1 MGVWLKAK
9 IYCFSASLL
18 CATGVQPGRGGRG
31 QIFGWFKGTYFM
43 DGPQS
48 DLDLHLQ
55 LNSTFLLKFITFLL
69 CVDITDAI
77 ITIQIQLHF
86 NTFLLK
92 ILHRRFSFEKNIFAS
107 FKNIFR
113 RFAFMFQENGRFYYI
128 IFPLVWDGRINYVL
142 SVDQANINPTSSKCF
157 WVHRNQ

>member
-1 MGVWLKAK
+1 M
-9 IYCFSASLL
+9 
-18 CATGVQPGRGGRG
+18 QRERRGRG

-48 DLDLHLQ
+48 DLDLHLIKLQ

-92 ILHRRFSFEKNIFAS
+92 ILHRRFSFEKYIFAS

-142 SVDQANINPTSSKCF
+142 SVDQANINSTSSKCF
-157 WVHRNQ
+157 WVHWNQ